1 MANDKRRTK
10 GVPGQER
17 VNSLIWEVVRVRL
30 REEEDDGGGVKT

>member
-17 VNSLIWEVVRVRL
+17 VNAVREVYLLAGPAHALTKVFLV
-30 REEEDDGGGVKT
+30 GT